1 MNTNLACPHCAAVL
15 PPGPPGV
22 LHCGACGKPYT
33 IPGPD
38 DLARMAKK
46 REEEKRLALLVGG
59 VVFLVYVAP
68 VLAVVGVS
76 CISFLFYLVAA
87 VVMVVTAAAG

>member
-15 PPGPPGV
+15 SRDPPGV

-46 REEEKRLALLVGG
+46 REDEKRLFLLVGG
-59 VVFLVYVAP
+59 VFFLVYVAP
-68 VLAVVGVS
+68 VLMVLGMGCISVVFYFVAIFAVV
-76 CISFLFYLVAA
+76 LKA
-87 VVMVVTAAAG
+87 VPG

>member
-1 MNTNLACPHCAAVL
+1 VTTNLACPHCAAVL
-15 PPGPPGV
+15 PPDPPGV
-22 LHCGACGKPYT
+22 LHCGSCGKPCT

-46 REEEKRLALLVGG
+46 RVEEKRLALMVGG

-68 VLAVVGVS
+68 VLAVVGLS
-76 CISFLFYLVAA
+76 CVSFLFYAVAA
-87 VVMVVTAAAG
+87 VVMVVAAAAG